1 MLLTER
7 AAWKKLENHC
17 LRYRVNQIHQTETS
31 RLLCADD
38 ISLDYQHQKIPD
50 GALSILL
57 DMAEECNIK
66 QALSCLVTGSSMNQD
81 KPALHT
87 ALRAF
92 DTPIWVAGIDILSEV
107 NAAREHMREISNTI
121 RCGAWLGRTGK
132 SITHIVNI
140 GIGGSMLGPQ
150 FCIDA
155 LAEWSAQHL
164 TYHFMSDFDV
174 NAFRRLTQRLDPDA
188 TLFIVSSKSFTTAET
203 LWNAKKIKEWGG
215 YNHYC
220 AQHFIAVTAHTARAE
235 ALGFERTVPIWDW
248 VGGRYSVCSA
258 ISLIACIAI
267 GYDRFTELLQGAAAM
282 DAHCLQA
289 KGADNLPLMLA
300 LLGVWNNNYLKIHN
314 LLVLTYAQSLQ
325 LFVPYLQ
332 QLEMESN
339 GKSIDKQGRS
349 LNYPTVPVIWGGSGN
364 QAQHSYFQML
374 SQGTHPIAA
383 DLISIRSLN
392 NELVRQH
399 GKYLS
404 EETTKQLDV
413 ERDTHR
419 FFTGNHLQ
427 LLDNSAR
434 SVGALIALYEH
445 KVFIQ
450 SVLWNINPFDQPG
463 VDAMKQASI
472 AVAPPSPACT

>member
-7 AAWKKLENHC
+7 AAWKKLENYRLH
-17 LRYRVNQIHQTETS
+17 YRVNQIHQTERS
-31 RLLCADD
+31 RVLNMGD
-38 ISLDYQHQKIPD
+38 ITLDYQHQKIPD
-50 GALSILL
+50 DALLL
-57 DMAEECNIK
+57 LLEMAEECEIEK
-66 QALSCLVTGSSMNQD
+66 ALSHLVSANFMNHHT
-81 KPALHT
+81 PVLHT

-92 DTPIWVAGIDILSEV
+92 DTPIWVEGVDIISQV
-107 NAAREHMREISNTI
+107 SAARDQMREISDDI
-121 RCGAWLGRTGK
+121 RCGRWLGRTGK

-140 GIGGSMLGPQ
+140 GIGGSMLGPR

-155 LAEWSAQHL
+155 LAEWSAQYL
-164 TYHFMSDFDV
+164 TYHFISDFDV
-174 NAFRRLTQRLDPDA
+174 HALNRLTQRLDPDA

-203 LWNAKKIKEWGG
+203 LWNAKKIKEWGQ

-235 ALGFERTVPIWDW
+235 ALGFERIVPIWDW

-258 ISLIACIAI
+258 ISLIVCIAL
-267 GYDRFTELLQGAAAM
+267 GYDRFTALLQGACAM
-282 DAHCLQA
+282 DEHCLQA
-289 KGADNLPLMLA
+289 QGADNLPLMLA
-300 LLGVWNNNYLKIHN
+300 LLGVWNNNYLNIHN

-325 LFVPYLQ
+325 SFVPYLQ

-339 GKSIDKQGRS
+339 GKSIDKHGRN
-349 LNYPTVPVIWGGSGN
+349 LNYSTVPVIWGGSGS

-374 SQGTHPIAA
+374 SQGTQSIAA

-392 NELVRQH
+392 NALVRQH
-399 GKYLS
+399 GHYLS
-404 EETTKQLDV
+404 EQTTKQLDL
-413 ERDTHR
+413 ERDTYR
-419 FFTGNHLQ
+419 FVTCNPLQ

-463 VDAMKQASI
+463 VDAMKQAS
-472 AVAPPSPACT
+472 VEVGQSCY